1 MNIKWIAA
9 VVMIWIIGTTW
20 GAMFEKEATCDT
32 ESTLNYLAN
41 VKNIS
46 YQDDDTGVS
55 HFVLINDEYF
65 DSLAQVLTWNFTFLK
80 EEPGYEMAKNIAMS
94 PITIAVLLGFIVAFA
109 SILMGFLNRP

>member
-32 ESTLNYLAN
+32 ESTLNYLVN
-41 VKNIS
+41 FKNIA
-46 YQDDDTGVS
+46 YQDDDVGVS
-55 HFVLINDEYF
+55 HFVVINDKYF
-65 DSLAQVLTWNFTFLK
+65 DTLAQTVSWNFTFLK

-94 PITIAVLLGFIVAFA
+94 PITIAVLLGFILAFA
-109 SILMGFLNRP
+109 SVLMGIINKP